1 MYRLDLAD
9 PRLTLP
15 AAVYQV
21 ADGRGG
27 HDYIMRSAVEQAG
40 KWDAVEA
47 VAFYAIEPEKA
58 ADSMI
63 PIYRLQA
70 SVGNSMRI
78 RLAAQPSAS
87 STKPLFYAL
96 PPGEQ
101 ASENPCIAPLYEYS
115 TATSGEY
122 LYSTQSQPD
131 GPGWDG
137 TGKPLCRVWKAPAR
151 TPLLDRAVR
160 PIVEH

>member
-1 MYRLDLAD
+1 
-9 PRLTLP
+9 
-15 AAVYQV
+15 
-21 ADGRGG
+21 
-27 HDYIMRSAVEQAG
+27 MRSAIEQAG

-47 VAFYAIEPEKA
+47 VAFYAIEPDRA

-78 RLAAQPSAS
+78 RLAAQPTAS
-87 STKPLFYAL
+87 PAEPSFYAL

-101 ASENPCIAPLYEYS
+101 ASENPCVAPLYEYS
-115 TATSGEY
+115 NATSGEY

-131 GPGWDG
+131 RPGWDR
-137 TGKPLCRVWKAPAR
+137 TEKPLCRVWKAPAK
-151 TPLLDRAVR
+151 TPLLDRAAG